1 MMTSLLPAVTVAF
14 ALFVMAAVLAVA
26 YHDVACSPFWPILLA
41 RAAALLLEA
50 VCVACFVTHEM
61 LMDRFFKHRI
71 AASVVT
77 RLVFIGALL
86 VFARAASVCTKPL
99 FVLGVITVTLDSLIC
114 VGFITA
120 SVVMDHRPEAGDAA
134 TSI

>member
-1 MMTSLLPAVTVAF
+1 
-14 ALFVMAAVLAVA
+14 MARHA
-26 YHDVACSPFWPILLA
+26 ACAPFWSILLA
-41 RAAALLLEA
+41 RTAALLLEA
-50 VCVACFVTHEM
+50 VSVACFLSYRET
-61 LMDRFFKHRI
+61 LMDRFVKHHI

-99 FVLGVITVTLDSLIC
+99 FVLGVITITLDSLIC